1 MNPLRHIF
9 SWVFLALISCC
20 WSQNFSAQTQTLSS
34 RLTTDLVIELAL
46 SSPVF
51 HNEATARLNLASGKL
66 ESARRWWM
74 PSTTLGATRFV
85 HSGNALNANGE
96 MFTEVDARSA
106 ELGFALSFNAD
117 ASRGLSGVKSEKLS
131 YQATIQEV
139 KSDRDAF
146 VLSCVNTF
154 ISAVAAK
161 RDYDFHKQALEELL
175 SFEIQYQALA
185 DLGLRPQSDALSA
198 RTERLQLESLLLT
211 LKANIALVTS
221 ELKGALGMSISPEID
236 SVWPDPKAMP
246 SLELIEHFNSDVIAN
261 SFDEMKLPA
270 RRALSYRVDQA
281 KANMRGVFEEVWA
294 PELRFN
300 PMYTSFGTE
309 FLSTSLAPTNEWVTS
324 LVFSFPIEN
333 LLPGGKRKQ
342 TAALVDY
349 SEARLSEWDLM
360 HSAYVEGLVER
371 ISLMSE
377 ALESSEQAVSS
388 ADLSLSDVVLRMT
401 HGIVDPVEL
410 LSVQRARLNAHS
422 RAISLKEQLLKLE
435 FELIS
440 ETNPQWN

>member
-1 MNPLRHIF
+1 MNPLIHIF

-20 WSQNFSAQTQTLSS
+20 WDQDFSAQTQTLSS

-236 SVWPDPKAMP
+236 SDWPDPKAMP

-261 SFDEMKLPA
+261 SFDDMKLPA

-309 FLSTSLAPTNEWVTS
+309 FLSTSLLPTNEWVTS

-342 TAALVDY
+342 TAALVYY

>member
-1 MNPLRHIF
+1 MNPIKHTF
-9 SWVFLALISCC
+9 SWVFLAIISCC
-20 WSQNFSAQTQTLSS
+20 FSRGFSAQTQTPSS
-34 RLTTDLVIELAL
+34 SLTPELVLELAL

-74 PSTTLGATRFV
+74 PSTTFGATSFV

-96 MFTEVDARSA
+96 MFTEVDSRSA

-131 YQATIQEV
+131 YQATVQEV

-146 VLSCVNTF
+146 VLSCMNTF

-161 RDYDFHKQALEELL
+161 RDFDFHKQALEELL

-211 LKANIALVTS
+211 LQANIALVTA
-221 ELKGALGMSISPEID
+221 ELRGALGMSMNPEIE
-236 SVWPDPKAMP
+236 SVWPIPD
-246 SLELIEHFNSDVIAN
+246 LTIELIATN
-261 SFDEMKLPA
+261 LPA
-270 RRALSYRVDQA
+270 RQALIYRVDEA
-281 KANMRGVFEEVWA
+281 KANMRGVLEEVWA
-294 PELRFN
+294 PELRLN
-300 PMYTSFGTE
+300 PMYSSFGTE
-309 FLSTSLAPTNEWVTS
+309 FNSASLAPTNEWVTS

-342 TAALVDY
+342 TSALVDY
-349 SEARLSEWDLM
+349 SEARLSEWDLR
-360 HSAYVEGLVER
+360 HSAYVDGLVER
-371 ISLMSE
+371 IQLIRE

-388 ADLSLSDVVLRMT
+388 ADLSLSDVVLRMA

-440 ETNPQWN
+440 ETNPKWN

>member
-20 WSQNFSAQTQTLSS
+20 WDQDFSAQTQTLSS

-211 LKANIALVTS
+211 LKANIALVT
-221 ELKGALGMSISPEID
+221 
-236 SVWPDPKAMP
+236 
-246 SLELIEHFNSDVIAN
+246 
-261 SFDEMKLPA
+261 
-270 RRALSYRVDQA
+270 
-281 KANMRGVFEEVWA
+281 
-294 PELRFN
+294 
-300 PMYTSFGTE
+300 
-309 FLSTSLAPTNEWVTS
+309 
-324 LVFSFPIEN
+324 
-333 LLPGGKRKQ
+333 
-342 TAALVDY
+342 
-349 SEARLSEWDLM
+349 
-360 HSAYVEGLVER
+360 
-371 ISLMSE
+371 
-377 ALESSEQAVSS
+377 
-388 ADLSLSDVVLRMT
+388 
-401 HGIVDPVEL
+401 
-410 LSVQRARLNAHS
+410 
-422 RAISLKEQLLKLE
+422 
-435 FELIS
+435 
-440 ETNPQWN
+440 

>member
-1 MNPLRHIF
+1 MNLIKHTF
-9 SWVFLALISCC
+9 SWVFLAIISCC
-20 WSQNFSAQTQTLSS
+20 FSRGFSAQTQTPSS
-34 RLTTDLVIELAL
+34 SLTPELVLELAL

-74 PSTTLGATRFV
+74 PSTTFGATSFV

-96 MFTEVDARSA
+96 MFTEVDSRSA

-131 YQATIQEV
+131 YQATVQEV

-146 VLSCVNTF
+146 VLSCMNTF

-161 RDYDFHKQALEELL
+161 RDFDFHKQALEELL

-211 LKANIALVTS
+211 LQANIALVTA
-221 ELKGALGMSISPEID
+221 ELRGALGMSMNPEIE
-236 SVWPDPKAMP
+236 SVWPIPD
-246 SLELIEHFNSDVIAN
+246 LTIELIATN
-261 SFDEMKLPA
+261 LPA
-270 RRALSYRVDQA
+270 RQALIYRVDEA
-281 KANMRGVFEEVWA
+281 KANMRGVLEEVWA
-294 PELRFN
+294 PELRLN
-300 PMYTSFGTE
+300 PMYSSFGTE
-309 FLSTSLAPTNEWVTS
+309 FNSASLAPTNEWVTS

-342 TAALVDY
+342 TSALVDY
-349 SEARLSEWDLM
+349 SEARLSEWDLR
-360 HSAYVEGLVER
+360 HSAYLDGLVER
-371 ISLMSE
+371 IQLIRE

-388 ADLSLSDVVLRMT
+388 ADLSLSDVVLRMA

-440 ETNPQWN
+440 ETNPKWN

>member
-1 MNPLRHIF
+1 MNPLRHKF
-9 SWVFLALISCC
+9 SWVFLAMISCC
-20 WSQNFSAQTQTLSS
+20 WNQDFSAQTQTISS
-34 RLTTDLVIELAL
+34 TLTTDLVIELAL

-74 PSTTLGATRFV
+74 PSTKLGATRFI

-185 DLGLRPQSDALSA
+185 DLGLRPQSDALLA
-198 RTERLQLESLLLT
+198 RTERLQLEILLLT
-211 LKANIALVTS
+211 LKANIALVTA

-261 SFDEMKLPA
+261 SFDDMKLPA

-281 KANMRGVFEEVWA
+281 KANMKGVFEEVWA

-377 ALESSEQAVSS
+377 ALESSEQALSS

-401 HGIVDPVEL
+401 YGIVDPVEL

>member
-1 MNPLRHIF
+1 MNPIKHTF
-9 SWVFLALISCC
+9 SWVFLAIISCC
-20 WSQNFSAQTQTLSS
+20 FSRGFSAQTQTPSS
-34 RLTTDLVIELAL
+34 SLTPELVLELAL

-74 PSTTLGATRFV
+74 PSTTFGATSFV

-96 MFTEVDARSA
+96 MFTEVDSRSA

-131 YQATIQEV
+131 YQATVQEV

-146 VLSCVNTF
+146 VLSCMNTF

-161 RDYDFHKQALEELL
+161 RDFDFHKQALEELL

-211 LKANIALVTS
+211 LQANIALVTA
-221 ELKGALGMSISPEID
+221 ELRGALGMSMNPEIE
-236 SVWPDPKAMP
+236 SVWPIPD
-246 SLELIEHFNSDVIAN
+246 LTIELIATN
-261 SFDEMKLPA
+261 LPA
-270 RRALSYRVDQA
+270 RQALIYRVDEA
-281 KANMRGVFEEVWA
+281 KANMKGVLEEVWA
-294 PELRFN
+294 PELRLN
-300 PMYTSFGTE
+300 PMYSSFGTE
-309 FLSTSLAPTNEWVTS
+309 FNSASLAPTNEWVTS

-342 TAALVDY
+342 TSALVDY
-349 SEARLSEWDLM
+349 SEARLSEWDLR
-360 HSAYVEGLVER
+360 HSAYVDGLVER
-371 ISLMSE
+371 IQLISE

-388 ADLSLSDVVLRMT
+388 ADLSLSDVVLRMA

-440 ETNPQWN
+440 ETNPKWN

>member
-1 MNPLRHIF
+1 MNLIKHTF
-9 SWVFLALISCC
+9 SWVFLAIISCC
-20 WSQNFSAQTQTLSS
+20 FSRGFSAQTQTLSTS
-34 RLTTDLVIELAL
+34 LTPELVLELAL

-74 PSTTLGATRFV
+74 PSTTFGATSFV

-96 MFTEVDARSA
+96 MFTEVDSRSA

-131 YQATIQEV
+131 YQATVQEV

-146 VLSCVNTF
+146 VLSCMNTF

-161 RDYDFHKQALEELL
+161 RDFDFHKQALEELL

-211 LKANIALVTS
+211 LQANIALVTA
-221 ELKGALGMSISPEID
+221 ELRGALGMSMNPEIE
-236 SVWPDPKAMP
+236 SVWPIPD
-246 SLELIEHFNSDVIAN
+246 LTIELIATN
-261 SFDEMKLPA
+261 LPA
-270 RRALSYRVDQA
+270 RQALIYRVDEA
-281 KANMRGVFEEVWA
+281 KANMRGVLEEVWA
-294 PELRFN
+294 PELRIN
-300 PMYTSFGTE
+300 PMYSSFGTE
-309 FLSTSLAPTNEWVTS
+309 FNSASLAPTNEWVTS

-342 TAALVDY
+342 TSALVDY
-349 SEARLSEWDLM
+349 SEARLSEWDLR
-360 HSAYVEGLVER
+360 HSAYLDGLVER
-371 ISLMSE
+371 IQLIRE

-388 ADLSLSDVVLRMT
+388 ADLSLSDVVLRMA

-440 ETNPQWN
+440 ETNPKWN

>member
-1 MNPLRHIF
+1 MNPIKHTF
-9 SWVFLALISCC
+9 SWVFLAIISCC
-20 WSQNFSAQTQTLSS
+20 FSRGFLAQTQTLSS
-34 RLTTDLVIELAL
+34 SLTPELVLELAL

-74 PSTTLGATRFV
+74 PSTTLGATSFV
-85 HSGNALNANGE
+85 HSGNALNSNGV
-96 MFTEVDARSA
+96 MFTEVDAWSA

-131 YQATIQEV
+131 YQATVQEV

-146 VLSCVNTF
+146 VLSCMNTF

-161 RDYDFHKQALEELL
+161 RDFDFHKQALEELL

-185 DLGLRPQSDALSA
+185 DLGLRPKSDALSA

-211 LKANIALVTS
+211 LQANIALVTA
-221 ELKGALGMSISPEID
+221 ELQGALGMSMSPEIE
-236 SVWPDPKAMP
+236 SVWPIPD
-246 SLELIEHFNSDVIAN
+246 LTIELIATN
-261 SFDEMKLPA
+261 LPA
-270 RRALSYRVDQA
+270 RQALIYRVDEA
-281 KANMRGVFEEVWA
+281 KANMRGVLEEVWA
-294 PELRFN
+294 PELRLN
-300 PMYTSFGTE
+300 PMYSSFGTE
-309 FLSTSLAPTNEWVTS
+309 FNSASLAPTNEWVTS

-342 TAALVDY
+342 TSALVDY
-349 SEARLSEWDLM
+349 SEARLSEWDLR
-360 HSAYVEGLVER
+360 HSAYVDGLVER
-371 ISLMSE
+371 IQLISE

-388 ADLSLSDVVLRMT
+388 ADLSLSDVVLRMV

-410 LSVQRARLNAHS
+410 LSVQRARLSAHS
-422 RAISLKEQLLKLE
+422 RAISLKENLLKLE

-440 ETNPQWN
+440 ETNPTWN

>member
-1 MNPLRHIF
+1 MNPIKHTF
-9 SWVFLALISCC
+9 SWVFLAIISCC
-20 WSQNFSAQTQTLSS
+20 LSRGFSAQTQTLSS
-34 RLTTDLVIELAL
+34 SLTPELVLELAL

-74 PSTTLGATRFV
+74 PSTTLGATSFV
-85 HSGNALNANGE
+85 HSGNALNSNGV

-131 YQATIQEV
+131 YQATVQEV

-146 VLSCVNTF
+146 VLSCMNTF

-161 RDYDFHKQALEELL
+161 RDFDFHKQALEELL

-185 DLGLRPQSDALSA
+185 DLGLRPKSDALSA

-211 LKANIALVTS
+211 LQANIALVTA
-221 ELKGALGMSISPEID
+221 ELQGALGMSMSPEIE
-236 SVWPDPKAMP
+236 SVWPIPD
-246 SLELIEHFNSDVIAN
+246 LTIELIATN
-261 SFDEMKLPA
+261 LPA
-270 RRALSYRVDQA
+270 RQALIYRVDEA
-281 KANMRGVFEEVWA
+281 KANMRGVLEEVWA
-294 PELRFN
+294 PELRLN
-300 PMYTSFGTE
+300 PMYSSFGTE
-309 FLSTSLAPTNEWVTS
+309 FNSASLAPTNEWVTS

-342 TAALVDY
+342 TSALVDY
-349 SEARLSEWDLM
+349 SEARLSEWDLR
-360 HSAYVEGLVER
+360 HSAYVDGLVER
-371 ISLMSE
+371 IQLISE

-388 ADLSLSDVVLRMT
+388 ADLSLSDVVLRMV

-410 LSVQRARLNAHS
+410 LSVQRARLSAHS
-422 RAISLKEQLLKLE
+422 RAISLKENLLKLE

-440 ETNPQWN
+440 ETNPTWN

>member
-1 MNPLRHIF
+1 MNPIKHTF
-9 SWVFLALISCC
+9 SWVFLAIISCC
-20 WSQNFSAQTQTLSS
+20 FSRGFSAQTQTPSS
-34 RLTTDLVIELAL
+34 SLTPELVLELAL

-51 HNEATARLNLASGKL
+51 HNKATARLNLASGKL

-74 PSTTLGATRFV
+74 PSTTFGATSFV

-96 MFTEVDARSA
+96 MFTEVDSRSA

-131 YQATIQEV
+131 YQATLQEV

-146 VLSCVNTF
+146 VLSCMNTF

-161 RDYDFHKQALEELL
+161 RDFDFHKQALEELL

-211 LKANIALVTS
+211 LQANIALVTA
-221 ELKGALGMSISPEID
+221 ELRGALGMSKNPEIE
-236 SVWPDPKAMP
+236 SVWPIPD
-246 SLELIEHFNSDVIAN
+246 LTIELIATN
-261 SFDEMKLPA
+261 LPA
-270 RRALSYRVDQA
+270 RQALIYRVDEA
-281 KANMRGVFEEVWA
+281 KANMKGVLEEVWA
-294 PELRFN
+294 PELRLN
-300 PMYTSFGTE
+300 PMYSSFGTE
-309 FLSTSLAPTNEWVTS
+309 FNSASLAPTNEWVTS

-342 TAALVDY
+342 TSALVDY
-349 SEARLSEWDLM
+349 SEARLSEWDLR
-360 HSAYVEGLVER
+360 HSAYVDGLVER
-371 ISLMSE
+371 IQLIRE
-377 ALESSEQAVSS
+377 ALESSKQAVSS
-388 ADLSLSDVVLRMT
+388 ADLSLSDVVLRMA

-440 ETNPQWN
+440 ETNPKWN

>member
-1 MNPLRHIF
+1 
-9 SWVFLALISCC
+9 
-20 WSQNFSAQTQTLSS
+20 
-34 RLTTDLVIELAL
+34 
-46 SSPVF
+46 
-51 HNEATARLNLASGKL
+51 
-66 ESARRWWM
+66 
-74 PSTTLGATRFV
+74 
-85 HSGNALNANGE
+85 
-96 MFTEVDARSA
+96 MFTEVDSRSA

-131 YQATIQEV
+131 YQATVQEV

-146 VLSCVNTF
+146 VLSCMNTF

-161 RDYDFHKQALEELL
+161 RDFDFHKQALEELL

-211 LKANIALVTS
+211 LQANIALVTA
-221 ELKGALGMSISPEID
+221 ELRGALGMSMNPEIE
-236 SVWPDPKAMP
+236 SVWPIPDLKI
-246 SLELIEHFNSDVIAN
+246 ELIATN
-261 SFDEMKLPA
+261 LPA
-270 RRALSYRVDQA
+270 RQALIYRVDEA
-281 KANMRGVFEEVWA
+281 KANMRGVLEEVWA
-294 PELRFN
+294 PELRIN
-300 PMYTSFGTE
+300 PMYSSFGTE
-309 FLSTSLAPTNEWVTS
+309 FNSASLAPTNEWVTS

-342 TAALVDY
+342 TSALVDY
-349 SEARLSEWDLM
+349 SEARLSEWDLR
-360 HSAYVEGLVER
+360 HSAYVDGLVER
-371 ISLMSE
+371 IQLISE

-388 ADLSLSDVVLRMT
+388 ADLSLSDVVLRMA

-440 ETNPQWN
+440 ETNPKWN

>member
-1 MNPLRHIF
+1 MNLIKHTF
-9 SWVFLALISCC
+9 SWVFLAIISCC
-20 WSQNFSAQTQTLSS
+20 FSRGFSAQTQTPSS
-34 RLTTDLVIELAL
+34 SLTPERVLELAL

-74 PSTTLGATRFV
+74 PSTTFGATSFV

-96 MFTEVDARSA
+96 MFTEVDSRSA

-131 YQATIQEV
+131 YQATVQEV

-146 VLSCVNTF
+146 VLSCMNTF

-161 RDYDFHKQALEELL
+161 RDFDFHKQALEELL

-211 LKANIALVTS
+211 LQANIALVTA
-221 ELKGALGMSISPEID
+221 ELRGALGMSMNPEIE
-236 SVWPDPKAMP
+236 SVWPIPD
-246 SLELIEHFNSDVIAN
+246 LTIELIATN
-261 SFDEMKLPA
+261 LPA
-270 RRALSYRVDQA
+270 RQALIYRVDEA
-281 KANMRGVFEEVWA
+281 KANMRGVLEEVWA
-294 PELRFN
+294 PELRLN
-300 PMYTSFGTE
+300 PMYSSFGTE
-309 FLSTSLAPTNEWVTS
+309 FNSASLAPTNEWVTS

-342 TAALVDY
+342 TSALVDY
-349 SEARLSEWDLM
+349 SEARLSEWDLR
-360 HSAYVEGLVER
+360 HSAYVDGLVER
-371 ISLMSE
+371 IQLISE

-388 ADLSLSDVVLRMT
+388 ADLSLSDVVLRMA

-440 ETNPQWN
+440 ETNPKWN

>member
-1 MNPLRHIF
+1 MNPIKHTF
-9 SWVFLALISCC
+9 SWVFLAIISCC
-20 WSQNFSAQTQTLSS
+20 FSRGFSAQTQTPSS
-34 RLTTDLVIELAL
+34 SLTPELVLELAL

-74 PSTTLGATRFV
+74 PSTTFGATSFV

-96 MFTEVDARSA
+96 MFTEVDSRSA

-131 YQATIQEV
+131 YQATVQEV

-146 VLSCVNTF
+146 VLSCMNTF

-161 RDYDFHKQALEELL
+161 RDFDFHKQALEELL

-211 LKANIALVTS
+211 LQANIALVTA
-221 ELKGALGMSISPEID
+221 ELRGAFGMSKNPEIE
-236 SVWPDPKAMP
+236 SVWPIPD
-246 SLELIEHFNSDVIAN
+246 LTIELIATN
-261 SFDEMKLPA
+261 LPA
-270 RRALSYRVDQA
+270 RQALIYRVDEA
-281 KANMRGVFEEVWA
+281 KANMRGVLEEVWA
-294 PELRFN
+294 PELRIN
-300 PMYTSFGTE
+300 PMYSSFGTE
-309 FLSTSLAPTNEWVTS
+309 FNSASLAPTNEWVTS

-342 TAALVDY
+342 TSALVDY
-349 SEARLSEWDLM
+349 SEARLSEWDLR
-360 HSAYVEGLVER
+360 HSAYVDGLVER
-371 ISLMSE
+371 IQLISE

-388 ADLSLSDVVLRMT
+388 ADLSLSDVVLRMA

-440 ETNPQWN
+440 ETNPKWN

>member
-1 MNPLRHIF
+1 MNHLKHTF

-20 WSQNFSAQTQTLSS
+20 LSRGFSAQTKTLS
-34 RLTTDLVIELAL
+34 LTPELVLELAL

-66 ESARRWWM
+66 ESSRRWWM
-74 PSTTLGATRFV
+74 PSTTLGATNFV
-85 HSGNALNANGE
+85 HSGNALNSNGV

-131 YQATIQEV
+131 YQATVQEV

-146 VLSCVNTF
+146 VLSCMNTF

-161 RDYDFHKQALEELL
+161 RDLDFHKQALEELL
-175 SFEIQYQALA
+175 TFEIQYQALA

-198 RTERLQLESLLLT
+198 RTERLQLESLLFT
-211 LKANIALVTS
+211 LQANISLVTA
-221 ELKGALGMSISPEID
+221 ELQGALGMSMSPEIENI
-236 SVWPDPKAMP
+236 WPIPD
-246 SLELIEHFNSDVIAN
+246 LTIELIATN
-261 SFDEMKLPA
+261 LPA
-270 RRALSYRVDQA
+270 RQALIYRVDQA
-281 KANMRGVFEEVWA
+281 KVNMRGVLEEVWA
-294 PELRFN
+294 PELRIN
-300 PMYTSFGTE
+300 PMYSSFGTE
-309 FLSTSLAPTNEWVTS
+309 LNSASLAPTNEWVTS

-333 LLPGGKRKQ
+333 LLPGGIRKQ
-342 TAALVDY
+342 TSALVDY
-349 SEARLSEWDLM
+349 SEARLSEWDLR
-360 HSAYVEGLVER
+360 HSAYVDGLVER
-371 ISLMSE
+371 IQLMSD

-388 ADLSLSDVVLRMT
+388 ADLSLSDVVLRMA

-410 LSVQRARLNAHS
+410 LSVQRARLSAHS
-422 RAISLKEQLLKLE
+422 RAISLKEQLLKLQ

-440 ETNPQWN
+440 ETNPRWN

>member
-1 MNPLRHIF
+1 MNLIKHTF
-9 SWVFLALISCC
+9 SWVFLAIISCC
-20 WSQNFSAQTQTLSS
+20 FSRGFSAQTQTPSS
-34 RLTTDLVIELAL
+34 SLTPELVLELAL

-74 PSTTLGATRFV
+74 PSTTFGATSFV

-96 MFTEVDARSA
+96 MFTEVDSRSA

-131 YQATIQEV
+131 YQATVQEV

-146 VLSCVNTF
+146 VLSCMNTF

-161 RDYDFHKQALEELL
+161 RDFDFHKQALEELL

-211 LKANIALVTS
+211 LQANIALVTA
-221 ELKGALGMSISPEID
+221 ELRGALGMSMNPEIE
-236 SVWPDPKAMP
+236 SVWPIPDLKI
-246 SLELIEHFNSDVIAN
+246 ELIATN
-261 SFDEMKLPA
+261 LPA
-270 RRALSYRVDQA
+270 RQALIYRVDEA
-281 KANMRGVFEEVWA
+281 KANMRGVLEEVWA
-294 PELRFN
+294 PELRLN
-300 PMYTSFGTE
+300 PMYSSFGTE
-309 FLSTSLAPTNEWVTS
+309 FNSASLAPTNEWVTS

-342 TAALVDY
+342 TSALVDY
-349 SEARLSEWDLM
+349 SEARLSEWDLR
-360 HSAYVEGLVER
+360 HSAYVDGLVER
-371 ISLMSE
+371 IQLISE

-388 ADLSLSDVVLRMT
+388 ADLSLSDVVLRMA

-440 ETNPQWN
+440 ETNPKWN

>member
-1 MNPLRHIF
+1 MNLIKHTF
-9 SWVFLALISCC
+9 SWVFLAIISCC
-20 WSQNFSAQTQTLSS
+20 FSRGFSAQTQTPSS
-34 RLTTDLVIELAL
+34 SLTPERVLEFAL

-74 PSTTLGATRFV
+74 PSTTFGATSFV

-96 MFTEVDARSA
+96 MFTEVDSRSA

-131 YQATIQEV
+131 YQATVQEV

-146 VLSCVNTF
+146 VLSCMNTF

-161 RDYDFHKQALEELL
+161 RDFDFHKQALEELL

-211 LKANIALVTS
+211 LQANIALVTA
-221 ELKGALGMSISPEID
+221 ELRGALGMSMNPEIE
-236 SVWPDPKAMP
+236 SVWPIPD
-246 SLELIEHFNSDVIAN
+246 LTIELIATN
-261 SFDEMKLPA
+261 LPA
-270 RRALSYRVDQA
+270 RQALIYRVDEA
-281 KANMRGVFEEVWA
+281 KANMRGVLEEVWA
-294 PELRFN
+294 PELRLN
-300 PMYTSFGTE
+300 PMYSSFGTE
-309 FLSTSLAPTNEWVTS
+309 FNSASLAPTNEWVTS

-342 TAALVDY
+342 TSALVDY
-349 SEARLSEWDLM
+349 SEARLSEWDLR
-360 HSAYVEGLVER
+360 HSAYVDGLVER
-371 ISLMSE
+371 IQLIRE

-388 ADLSLSDVVLRMT
+388 ADLSLSDVVLRMA

-440 ETNPQWN
+440 ETNPKWN

>member
-1 MNPLRHIF
+1 MNLIKHTF
-9 SWVFLALISCC
+9 SWVFLAIISCC
-20 WSQNFSAQTQTLSS
+20 FSRGFSAQTQTPSS
-34 RLTTDLVIELAL
+34 SLTPELVLELAL

-74 PSTTLGATRFV
+74 PSTTIGATSFV

-96 MFTEVDARSA
+96 MFTEVDSRSA

-131 YQATIQEV
+131 YQATVQEV

-146 VLSCVNTF
+146 VLSCMNTF

-161 RDYDFHKQALEELL
+161 RDFDFHKQALEELL

-211 LKANIALVTS
+211 LQANIALVTA
-221 ELKGALGMSISPEID
+221 ELRGALGMSMNPEIE
-236 SVWPDPKAMP
+236 SVWPIPDLPI
-246 SLELIEHFNSDVIAN
+246 ELIATN
-261 SFDEMKLPA
+261 LPA
-270 RRALSYRVDQA
+270 RQALIYRVDEA
-281 KANMRGVFEEVWA
+281 KANMRGVLEEVWA
-294 PELRFN
+294 PELRLN
-300 PMYTSFGTE
+300 PMYSSFGTE
-309 FLSTSLAPTNEWVTS
+309 FNSASLAPTNEWVTS

-342 TAALVDY
+342 TSALVDY
-349 SEARLSEWDLM
+349 SEARLSEWDLR
-360 HSAYVEGLVER
+360 HSAYVDGLVER
-371 ISLMSE
+371 IQLISE

-388 ADLSLSDVVLRMT
+388 ADLSLSDVVLRMA

-440 ETNPQWN
+440 ETNPKWN

>member
-1 MNPLRHIF
+1 MNPIKHTF
-9 SWVFLALISCC
+9 SWVFLAIISCC
-20 WSQNFSAQTQTLSS
+20 FSRGFSAQTQTPSS
-34 RLTTDLVIELAL
+34 SLTPELVLELAL

-74 PSTTLGATRFV
+74 PSTTFGATSFV

-96 MFTEVDARSA
+96 MFTEVDSRSA

-131 YQATIQEV
+131 YQATVQEV

-146 VLSCVNTF
+146 VLSCMNTF

-161 RDYDFHKQALEELL
+161 RDFDFHKQALEELL

-211 LKANIALVTS
+211 LQANIALVTA
-221 ELKGALGMSISPEID
+221 ELRGALGMSMNPEIE
-236 SVWPDPKAMP
+236 SVWPIPDLKI
-246 SLELIEHFNSDVIAN
+246 ELIATN
-261 SFDEMKLPA
+261 LPA
-270 RRALSYRVDQA
+270 RQALIYRVDEA
-281 KANMRGVFEEVWA
+281 KANMKGVLEEVWA
-294 PELRFN
+294 PELRLN
-300 PMYTSFGTE
+300 PMYSSFGTE
-309 FLSTSLAPTNEWVTS
+309 FNSASLAPTNEWVTS

-342 TAALVDY
+342 TSALVDY
-349 SEARLSEWDLM
+349 SEARLSEWDLR
-360 HSAYVEGLVER
+360 HSAYVDGLVER
-371 ISLMSE
+371 IQLISE
-377 ALESSEQAVSS
+377 ALESSKQAVSS
-388 ADLSLSDVVLRMT
+388 ADLSLSDVVLRMA

-440 ETNPQWN
+440 ETNPKWN

>member
-1 MNPLRHIF
+1 MNPLKHTF
-9 SWVFLALISCC
+9 SWVFLAIISCC
-20 WSQNFSAQTQTLSS
+20 FSRGFSAQTQTPSS
-34 RLTTDLVIELAL
+34 SLTPELVLELAL

-74 PSTTLGATRFV
+74 PSTTFGATSFV

-96 MFTEVDARSA
+96 MFTEVDSRSA

-131 YQATIQEV
+131 YQATVQEV

-146 VLSCVNTF
+146 VLSCMNTF

-161 RDYDFHKQALEELL
+161 RDFDFHKQALEELL

-211 LKANIALVTS
+211 LQANIALVTA
-221 ELKGALGMSISPEID
+221 ELRGALGMSMNPEIE
-236 SVWPDPKAMP
+236 SVWPIPD
-246 SLELIEHFNSDVIAN
+246 LTIELIATN
-261 SFDEMKLPA
+261 LPA
-270 RRALSYRVDQA
+270 RQALIYRVDEA
-281 KANMRGVFEEVWA
+281 KANMRGVLEEVWA
-294 PELRFN
+294 PELRLN
-300 PMYTSFGTE
+300 PMYSSFGTE
-309 FLSTSLAPTNEWVTS
+309 FNSASLAPTNEWVTS

-342 TAALVDY
+342 TSALVDY
-349 SEARLSEWDLM
+349 SEARLSEWDLR
-360 HSAYVEGLVER
+360 HSAYVDGLVER
-371 ISLMSE
+371 IQLISE

-388 ADLSLSDVVLRMT
+388 ADLSLSDVVLRMA

-440 ETNPQWN
+440 ETNPKWN

>member
-1 MNPLRHIF
+1 MNPIKHTF
-9 SWVFLALISCC
+9 SWVFLAIISCC
-20 WSQNFSAQTQTLSS
+20 FSRGFSAQTQTPSS
-34 RLTTDLVIELAL
+34 SLTPELVIELAL

-74 PSTTLGATRFV
+74 PSTTFGATSFV

-96 MFTEVDARSA
+96 MFTEVDSRSA

-131 YQATIQEV
+131 YQATLQEV

-146 VLSCVNTF
+146 VLSCMNTF

-161 RDYDFHKQALEELL
+161 RDFDFHKQALEELL

-211 LKANIALVTS
+211 LQANIALVTA
-221 ELKGALGMSISPEID
+221 ELRGALGMSMNPEIE
-236 SVWPDPKAMP
+236 SVWPIPD
-246 SLELIEHFNSDVIAN
+246 LTIELIATN
-261 SFDEMKLPA
+261 LPA
-270 RRALSYRVDQA
+270 RQALIYRVDEA
-281 KANMRGVFEEVWA
+281 KANMRGVLEEVWA
-294 PELRFN
+294 PELRLN
-300 PMYTSFGTE
+300 PMYSSFGTE
-309 FLSTSLAPTNEWVTS
+309 FNSASLAPTNEWVTS

-342 TAALVDY
+342 TSALVDY
-349 SEARLSEWDLM
+349 SEARLSEWDLR
-360 HSAYVEGLVER
+360 HSAYVDGLVER
-371 ISLMSE
+371 IQLISE

-388 ADLSLSDVVLRMT
+388 ADLSLSDVVLRMA

-440 ETNPQWN
+440 ETNPKWN

>member
-1 MNPLRHIF
+1 MNLIKHTF
-9 SWVFLALISCC
+9 SWVFLAIISCC
-20 WSQNFSAQTQTLSS
+20 FSRGFSAQTQTPSS
-34 RLTTDLVIELAL
+34 SLTPELVIELAL

-74 PSTTLGATRFV
+74 PSTTFGATSFV

-96 MFTEVDARSA
+96 MFTEVDSRSA

-131 YQATIQEV
+131 YQATVQEV

-146 VLSCVNTF
+146 VLSCMNTF

-161 RDYDFHKQALEELL
+161 RDFDFHKQALEELL

-211 LKANIALVTS
+211 LQANIALVTA
-221 ELKGALGMSISPEID
+221 ELRGALGMSMNPEIE
-236 SVWPDPKAMP
+236 SVWPIPD
-246 SLELIEHFNSDVIAN
+246 LTIELIATN
-261 SFDEMKLPA
+261 LPA
-270 RRALSYRVDQA
+270 RQALIYRVDEA
-281 KANMRGVFEEVWA
+281 KANMRGVLEEVWA
-294 PELRFN
+294 PELRIN
-300 PMYTSFGTE
+300 PMYSSFGTE
-309 FLSTSLAPTNEWVTS
+309 FNSASLAPTNEWVTS

-342 TAALVDY
+342 TSALVDY
-349 SEARLSEWDLM
+349 SEARLSEWDLR
-360 HSAYVEGLVER
+360 HSAYLDGLVER
-371 ISLMSE
+371 IKLFSE
-377 ALESSEQAVSS
+377 ALESTEQAVSS
-388 ADLSLSDVVLRMT
+388 ADLSLSDVVLRMA

-440 ETNPQWN
+440 ETNPKWN

>member
-1 MNPLRHIF
+1 MNPIKHTF
-9 SWVFLALISCC
+9 SWVFLAIISCC
-20 WSQNFSAQTQTLSS
+20 FSRGFSAQTQTPSS
-34 RLTTDLVIELAL
+34 SLTPELVIELAL

-74 PSTTLGATRFV
+74 PSTTFGATSFV

-96 MFTEVDARSA
+96 MFTEVDSRSA

-131 YQATIQEV
+131 YQATLQEV

-146 VLSCVNTF
+146 VLSCMNTF

-161 RDYDFHKQALEELL
+161 RDFDFHKQALEELL

-211 LKANIALVTS
+211 LQANIALVTA
-221 ELKGALGMSISPEID
+221 ELRGALGMSMNPEIE
-236 SVWPDPKAMP
+236 SVWPIPD
-246 SLELIEHFNSDVIAN
+246 LTIELIATN
-261 SFDEMKLPA
+261 LPA
-270 RRALSYRVDQA
+270 RQALIYRVDEA
-281 KANMRGVFEEVWA
+281 KANMRGVLEEVWA
-294 PELRFN
+294 PELRLN
-300 PMYTSFGTE
+300 PMYSSFGTE
-309 FLSTSLAPTNEWVTS
+309 FNSASLAPTNEWVTS

-371 ISLMSE
+371 ISIMSE

-388 ADLSLSDVVLRMT
+388 ADLSLSDVVLRMA

-440 ETNPQWN
+440 ETNPKWN

>member
-1 MNPLRHIF
+1 MNPIKHTF
-9 SWVFLALISCC
+9 SWVFLAIISCC
-20 WSQNFSAQTQTLSS
+20 FSRGFSAQTQTPSS
-34 RLTTDLVIELAL
+34 SLTPELVLELAL

-74 PSTTLGATRFV
+74 PSTTFGATSFV

-96 MFTEVDARSA
+96 MFTEVDSRSA

-131 YQATIQEV
+131 YQATVQEV

-146 VLSCVNTF
+146 VLSCMNTF

-161 RDYDFHKQALEELL
+161 RDFDFHKQALEELL

-211 LKANIALVTS
+211 LQANIALVTA
-221 ELKGALGMSISPEID
+221 ELRGALGMSMNPEIE
-236 SVWPDPKAMP
+236 SVWPIPD
-246 SLELIEHFNSDVIAN
+246 LTIELIATN
-261 SFDEMKLPA
+261 LPA
-270 RRALSYRVDQA
+270 RQALIYRVDEA
-281 KANMRGVFEEVWA
+281 KANMRGVLEEVWA
-294 PELRFN
+294 PELRLN
-300 PMYTSFGTE
+300 PMYSSFGTE
-309 FLSTSLAPTNEWVTS
+309 FNSASLAPTNEWVTS

-342 TAALVDY
+342 TSALVDY
-349 SEARLSEWDLM
+349 SEARLSEWDLR
-360 HSAYVEGLVER
+360 HSAYVDGLVER
-371 ISLMSE
+371 IQLIRE
-377 ALESSEQAVSS
+377 ALESSKQAVSS
-388 ADLSLSDVVLRMT
+388 ADLSLSDVVLRMA

-440 ETNPQWN
+440 ETNPKWN

>member
-1 MNPLRHIF
+1 MNLIKHTF
-9 SWVFLALISCC
+9 SWVFLAIISCC
-20 WSQNFSAQTQTLSS
+20 FSRGFSAQTQTPSS
-34 RLTTDLVIELAL
+34 SLTPELVLELAL

-74 PSTTLGATRFV
+74 PSTTFGATSFV

-96 MFTEVDARSA
+96 MFTEVDSRSA

-131 YQATIQEV
+131 YQATVQEV

-146 VLSCVNTF
+146 VLSCMNTF

-161 RDYDFHKQALEELL
+161 RDFDFHKQALEELL

-211 LKANIALVTS
+211 LQANIALVTA
-221 ELKGALGMSISPEID
+221 ELRGALGMSMNPEIE
-236 SVWPDPKAMP
+236 SVWPIPD
-246 SLELIEHFNSDVIAN
+246 LTIELIATN
-261 SFDEMKLPA
+261 LPA
-270 RRALSYRVDQA
+270 RQALIYRVDEA
-281 KANMRGVFEEVWA
+281 KANMRGVLEEVWA
-294 PELRFN
+294 PELRLN
-300 PMYTSFGTE
+300 PMYSSFGTE
-309 FLSTSLAPTNEWVTS
+309 FNSASLAPTNEWVTS

-342 TAALVDY
+342 TSALVDY
-349 SEARLSEWDLM
+349 SEARLSEWDLR
-360 HSAYVEGLVER
+360 HSAYVDGLVER
-371 ISLMSE
+371 IQLIRE

-388 ADLSLSDVVLRMT
+388 ADLSLSDVVLRMA

-440 ETNPQWN
+440 ETNPKWN

>member
-1 MNPLRHIF
+1 MNLIKHTF
-9 SWVFLALISCC
+9 SWVFLAIISCC
-20 WSQNFSAQTQTLSS
+20 FSRGFSAQTQTPSS
-34 RLTTDLVIELAL
+34 SLTPELVLELAL

-51 HNEATARLNLASGKL
+51 HNEAIARLNLASGKL

-74 PSTTLGATRFV
+74 PSTTFGATSFV

-96 MFTEVDARSA
+96 MFTEVDSRSA

-131 YQATIQEV
+131 YQATVQEV

-146 VLSCVNTF
+146 VLSCMNTF

-161 RDYDFHKQALEELL
+161 RDFDFHKQALEELL

-211 LKANIALVTS
+211 LQANIALVTA
-221 ELKGALGMSISPEID
+221 ELRGALGMSMNPEIE
-236 SVWPDPKAMP
+236 SVWPIPD
-246 SLELIEHFNSDVIAN
+246 LTIELIATN
-261 SFDEMKLPA
+261 LPA
-270 RRALSYRVDQA
+270 RQALIYRVDEA
-281 KANMRGVFEEVWA
+281 KANMRGVLEEVWA
-294 PELRFN
+294 PELRLN
-300 PMYTSFGTE
+300 PMYSSFGTE
-309 FLSTSLAPTNEWVTS
+309 FNSASLAPTNEWVTS

-342 TAALVDY
+342 TSALVDY
-349 SEARLSEWDLM
+349 SEARLSEWDLR
-360 HSAYVEGLVER
+360 HSAYVDGLVER
-371 ISLMSE
+371 IQLIRE

-388 ADLSLSDVVLRMT
+388 ADLSLSDVVLRMA

-440 ETNPQWN
+440 ETNPKWN

>member
-20 WSQNFSAQTQTLSS
+20 WDQDFSAQTQTLSS

-236 SVWPDPKAMP
+236 SDWPDPKAMP

-261 SFDEMKLPA
+261 SFDEIKLPA

-309 FLSTSLAPTNEWVTS
+309 FLSTSLLPTNEWVTS

-342 TAALVDY
+342 TAALVYY

>member
-20 WSQNFSAQTQTLSS
+20 WDQDFSAQTQTLSS

-261 SFDEMKLPA
+261 SFDEIKLPA

-309 FLSTSLAPTNEWVTS
+309 FLSTSLLPTNEWVTS

-342 TAALVDY
+342 TAALVYY

>member
-1 MNPLRHIF
+1 MNPIKHTF
-9 SWVFLALISCC
+9 SWVFLAIISCC
-20 WSQNFSAQTQTLSS
+20 FSRGFSAQTQTPSS
-34 RLTTDLVIELAL
+34 SLTPELVLELAL

-74 PSTTLGATRFV
+74 PSTTFGATSFV

-96 MFTEVDARSA
+96 MFTEVDSRSA

-131 YQATIQEV
+131 YQATVQEV

-146 VLSCVNTF
+146 VLSCMNTF

-161 RDYDFHKQALEELL
+161 RDFDFHKIALEELL
-175 SFEIQYQALA
+175 SFEIQYQELA

-211 LKANIALVTS
+211 LQANIALVTA
-221 ELKGALGMSISPEID
+221 ELRGALGMSMNPEIE
-236 SVWPDPKAMP
+236 SVWPIPDLKI
-246 SLELIEHFNSDVIAN
+246 ELIATN
-261 SFDEMKLPA
+261 LPA
-270 RRALSYRVDQA
+270 RQALIYRVDEA
-281 KANMRGVFEEVWA
+281 KANMRGVLEEVWA
-294 PELRFN
+294 PELRLN
-300 PMYTSFGTE
+300 PMYSSFGTE
-309 FLSTSLAPTNEWVTS
+309 FNSASLAPTNEWVTS

-342 TAALVDY
+342 TSALVDY
-349 SEARLSEWDLM
+349 SEARLSEWDLR
-360 HSAYVEGLVER
+360 HSAYVDGLVER
-371 ISLMSE
+371 IQLIRE

-388 ADLSLSDVVLRMT
+388 ADLSLSDVVLRMA

-440 ETNPQWN
+440 ETNPKWN

>member
-1 MNPLRHIF
+1 MNPIKHTF
-9 SWVFLALISCC
+9 SWVFLAIISCC
-20 WSQNFSAQTQTLSS
+20 FSRGFSAQTQTPSS
-34 RLTTDLVIELAL
+34 SLTPERVLELAL

-74 PSTTLGATRFV
+74 PSTTFGATSFV

-96 MFTEVDARSA
+96 MFTEVDSRSA

-131 YQATIQEV
+131 YQATVQEV

-146 VLSCVNTF
+146 VLSCMNTF

-161 RDYDFHKQALEELL
+161 RDFDFHKQALEELL

-211 LKANIALVTS
+211 LQANIALVTA
-221 ELKGALGMSISPEID
+221 ELRGALGMSMNPEIE
-236 SVWPDPKAMP
+236 SVWPIPD
-246 SLELIEHFNSDVIAN
+246 LTIELIATN
-261 SFDEMKLPA
+261 LPA
-270 RRALSYRVDQA
+270 RQALIYRVDEA
-281 KANMRGVFEEVWA
+281 KANMRGVLEEVWA
-294 PELRFN
+294 PELRLN
-300 PMYTSFGTE
+300 PMYSSFGTE
-309 FLSTSLAPTNEWVTS
+309 FNSASLAPTNEWVTS

-342 TAALVDY
+342 TSALVDY
-349 SEARLSEWDLM
+349 SEARLSEWDLR
-360 HSAYVEGLVER
+360 HSAYLDGLVER
-371 ISLMSE
+371 IQLISE

-388 ADLSLSDVVLRMT
+388 ADLSLSDVVLRMA

-440 ETNPQWN
+440 ETNPKWN

>member
-1 MNPLRHIF
+1 MNPIKHTF
-9 SWVFLALISCC
+9 SWVFLAIISCC
-20 WSQNFSAQTQTLSS
+20 FSRGFSAQTQTPSS
-34 RLTTDLVIELAL
+34 SLTPELVLELAL

-74 PSTTLGATRFV
+74 PSTTFGATSFV

-96 MFTEVDARSA
+96 MFTEVDSRSA

-131 YQATIQEV
+131 YQATVQEV

-146 VLSCVNTF
+146 VLSCMNTF

-161 RDYDFHKQALEELL
+161 RDFDFHKQALEELL

-211 LKANIALVTS
+211 LQANIALVTA
-221 ELKGALGMSISPEID
+221 ELRGALGMSKNPEIE
-236 SVWPDPKAMP
+236 SVWPIPD
-246 SLELIEHFNSDVIAN
+246 LTIELIATN
-261 SFDEMKLPA
+261 LPA
-270 RRALSYRVDQA
+270 RQALIYRVDEA
-281 KANMRGVFEEVWA
+281 KANMKGVLEEVWA
-294 PELRFN
+294 PELRLN
-300 PMYTSFGTE
+300 PMYSSFGTE
-309 FLSTSLAPTNEWVTS
+309 FNSASLAPTNEWVTS

-342 TAALVDY
+342 TSALVDY
-349 SEARLSEWDLM
+349 SEARLSEWDLR
-360 HSAYVEGLVER
+360 HSAYVDGLVER
-371 ISLMSE
+371 IQLIRE
-377 ALESSEQAVSS
+377 ALESSKQAVSS
-388 ADLSLSDVVLRMT
+388 ADLSLSDVVLRMA

-440 ETNPQWN
+440 ETNPKWN

>member
-1 MNPLRHIF
+1 MNPIKHTF
-9 SWVFLALISCC
+9 SWVFLAIISCC
-20 WSQNFSAQTQTLSS
+20 FSRGFSAQTQTPSS
-34 RLTTDLVIELAL
+34 SLTPELVLELAL

-74 PSTTLGATRFV
+74 PSTTFGATSFV

-96 MFTEVDARSA
+96 MFTEVDSRSA

-131 YQATIQEV
+131 YQATVQEV

-146 VLSCVNTF
+146 VLSCMNTF

-161 RDYDFHKQALEELL
+161 RDFDFHKQALEELL

-211 LKANIALVTS
+211 LQANIALVTA
-221 ELKGALGMSISPEID
+221 ELQGALGMSMNPEIE
-236 SVWPDPKAMP
+236 SVWPIPD
-246 SLELIEHFNSDVIAN
+246 LTIELIATN
-261 SFDEMKLPA
+261 LPA
-270 RRALSYRVDQA
+270 RQALIYRVDEA
-281 KANMRGVFEEVWA
+281 KANMRGVLEEVWA
-294 PELRFN
+294 PELRLN
-300 PMYTSFGTE
+300 PMYSSFGTE
-309 FLSTSLAPTNEWVTS
+309 FNSASLAPTNEWVTS

-342 TAALVDY
+342 TSALVDY
-349 SEARLSEWDLM
+349 SEARLSEWDLR
-360 HSAYVEGLVER
+360 HSAYVDGLVER
-371 ISLMSE
+371 IQLISE

-388 ADLSLSDVVLRMT
+388 ADLSLSDVVLRMA

-440 ETNPQWN
+440 ETNPKWN

>member
-1 MNPLRHIF
+1 MNPIKHTF
-9 SWVFLALISCC
+9 SWVFLAIISCC
-20 WSQNFSAQTQTLSS
+20 FSRGFSAQTQTPSS
-34 RLTTDLVIELAL
+34 SLTPELVLELAL

-74 PSTTLGATRFV
+74 PSTTFGATSFV

-96 MFTEVDARSA
+96 MFTEVDSRSA

-131 YQATIQEV
+131 YQATVQEV

-146 VLSCVNTF
+146 VLSCMNTF

-161 RDYDFHKQALEELL
+161 RDFDFHKQALEELL

-211 LKANIALVTS
+211 LQANIALVTA
-221 ELKGALGMSISPEID
+221 ELRGALGMSMNPEIE
-236 SVWPDPKAMP
+236 SVWPIPDLKI
-246 SLELIEHFNSDVIAN
+246 ELIATN
-261 SFDEMKLPA
+261 LPA
-270 RRALSYRVDQA
+270 RQALIYRVDEA
-281 KANMRGVFEEVWA
+281 KANMKGVLEEVWA
-294 PELRFN
+294 PELRLN
-300 PMYTSFGTE
+300 PMYSSFGTE
-309 FLSTSLAPTNEWVTS
+309 FNSASLAPTNEWVTS

-342 TAALVDY
+342 TSALVDY
-349 SEARLSEWDLM
+349 SEARLSEWDLR
-360 HSAYVEGLVER
+360 HSAYVDGLVER
-371 ISLMSE
+371 IQLISE

-388 ADLSLSDVVLRMT
+388 ADLSLSDVVLRMA

-440 ETNPQWN
+440 ETNPKWN

>member
-20 WSQNFSAQTQTLSS
+20 WDQDFSAQTQTLSS

-236 SVWPDPKAMP
+236 SDWPDPKAMP

-261 SFDEMKLPA
+261 SFDDMKLPA

-349 SEARLSEWDLM
+349 SEARLSEWDLK

-371 ISLMSE
+371 ISLMSK

>member
-1 MNPLRHIF
+1 MNPIKHTF
-9 SWVFLALISCC
+9 SWVFLAIISCC
-20 WSQNFSAQTQTLSS
+20 FSRGFSAQSQTPSS
-34 RLTTDLVIELAL
+34 SLTPELVLELAL

-74 PSTTLGATRFV
+74 PSTTFGATSFV

-96 MFTEVDARSA
+96 MFTEVDSRSA

-131 YQATIQEV
+131 YQATVQEV

-146 VLSCVNTF
+146 VLSCMNTF

-161 RDYDFHKQALEELL
+161 RDFDFHKQALEELL

-211 LKANIALVTS
+211 LQANIALVTA
-221 ELKGALGMSISPEID
+221 ELRGALGMSMNPEIE
-236 SVWPDPKAMP
+236 SVWPIPDLKI
-246 SLELIEHFNSDVIAN
+246 ELIATN
-261 SFDEMKLPA
+261 LPA
-270 RRALSYRVDQA
+270 RQALIYRVDEA
-281 KANMRGVFEEVWA
+281 KANMRGVLEEVWA
-294 PELRFN
+294 PELRLN
-300 PMYTSFGTE
+300 PMYSSFGTE
-309 FLSTSLAPTNEWVTS
+309 FNSASLAPTNEWVTS

-342 TAALVDY
+342 TSALVDY
-349 SEARLSEWDLM
+349 SEARLSEWDLR
-360 HSAYVEGLVER
+360 HSAYVDGLVER
-371 ISLMSE
+371 IQLIRE

-388 ADLSLSDVVLRMT
+388 ADLSLSDVVLRMA

-440 ETNPQWN
+440 ETNPKWN